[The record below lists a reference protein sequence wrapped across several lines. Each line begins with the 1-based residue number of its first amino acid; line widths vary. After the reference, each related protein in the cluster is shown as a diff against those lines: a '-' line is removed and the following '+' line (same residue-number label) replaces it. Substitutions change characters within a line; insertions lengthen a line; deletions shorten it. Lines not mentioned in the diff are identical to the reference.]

1 MATDNLTTERPTSS
15 TDWAEA
21 VHNYERAQAEREKA
35 GEAHNAAEKAY
46 LAETRC
52 GVDYHDEYGIN
63 YSSGTKEEVL
73 ADLRY
78 YPARA
83 AAKAASEGKKLS
95 DEQIGELYRD
105 IPCIADDF
113 LAHQQFRAE
122 ANERHRV
129 TELDDAY
136 TLASSAFWEAR
147 RTLLATPA
155 PDAEAMLFKLDL
167 LAADMREALQ
177 DDADS
182 IEAIRDDAK
191 RLLGRA

>member
-1 MATDNLTTERPTSS
+1 MATDNLTTDRTASS

-35 GEAHNAAEKAY
+35 GEAHNAAEEAY
-46 LAETRC
+46 LSETRC
-52 GVDYHDEYGIN
+52 GVDYHDEYGIK
-63 YSSGTKEEVL
+63 YTSRTKEEVL

-155 PDAEAMLFKLDL
+155 PDTAALLFKLEM
-167 LAADMREALQ
+167 LAMDMREAAVE
-177 DDADS
+177 DAES
-182 IEAIRDDAK
+182 VEAIHDDAK